1 MLRLIK
7 HRLHIWRIYYQRG
20 GIGWFLLLKRW
31 KSVCYRYRK
40 IKWGWTSPEYR
51 RDELFEMFHGCP
63 MDFYFNEGEVTEEWW
78 ARQFGRISEEYE
90 QWWED
95 ARQVDLLLCSA
106 MPPSSDSP
114 DQHENLGTP
123 RTSRTRRGGIQR

>member
-51 RDELFEMFHGCP
+51 QDRLFEMFHGCP
-63 MDFYFNEGEVTEEWW
+63 MDFYFGEGPIVPGPIDWWYASDEEE
-78 ARQFGRISEEYE
+78 SDNYE
-90 QWWED
+90 Q
-95 ARQVDLLLCSA
+95 
-106 MPPSSDSP
+106 
-114 DQHENLGTP
+114 
-123 RTSRTRRGGIQR
+123 